1 MEFEN
6 FKSTVV
12 MRDRYKADLTE
23 AMNYREI
30 VG

>member
-12 MRDRYKADLTE
+12 VTDRYNADLTE
-23 AMNYREI
+23 AMNYTEI
-30 VG
+30 AG